1 MESNEHEPTLEFERD
16 LRLDVGDLRYD
27 PDISTTVISPRPP
40 IAPQSVSAPE
50 TTPVCEQIE
59 QIVDRNQ
66 LLAIIIS
73 QNFNKPGT
81 HFFTPNDLSQQ
92 LGYMHHP
99 AGTIVEPHIHQPI
112 VREVQY
118 TQEVLFIKQGKLR
131 VDLYNDRQQY
141 LKSRILEAGDTILL
155 ATGGH
160 GFEVLEEIEM
170 IEVKQGPYAGN
181 GDITRFVGISAAQ
194 AKMKD

>member
-1 MESNEHEPTLEFERD
+1 MESNECEPMSEFERD
-16 LRLDVGDLRYD
+16 LHLDVADLRYD

-40 IAPQSVSAPE
+40 VASPSVSTLE
-50 TTPVCEQIE
+50 ITPTCEQIE
-59 QIVDRNQ
+59 QIIDRNQ
-66 LLAIIIS
+66 LLAIIIY

-99 AGTIVEPHIHQPI
+99 TGKVVTPHIHEPI
-112 VREVQY
+112 AREVRY

-131 VDLYNDRQQY
+131 VDLYNNQQQY
-141 LKSRILEAGDTILL
+141 LKSRMLAAGDVILL

-160 GFEVLEEIEM
+160 GFEVIEEIEM
-170 IEVKQGPYAGN
+170 IEVKQGPYVGN
-181 GDITRFVGISAAQ
+181 RDRTNFVGISAAQ
-194 AKMKD
+194 ANMND

>member
-1 MESNEHEPTLEFERD
+1 MQ
-16 LRLDVGDLRYD
+16 
-27 PDISTTVISPRPP
+27 I
-40 IAPQSVSAPE
+40 
-50 TTPVCEQIE
+50 CEQIE
-59 QIVDRNQ
+59 QITDGTQ

-99 AGTIVEPHIHQPI
+99 AGTIVEPHIHEQV
-112 VREVQY
+112 VREVRY

-131 VDLYNDRQQY
+131 VDLYNNQQQY
-141 LKSRILEAGDTILL
+141 LQSRMLGAGDVILL

-160 GFEVLEEIEM
+160 GFEVIEEIEM
-170 IEVKQGPYAGN
+170 IEVKQGPYV
-181 GDITRFVGISAAQ
+181 GDRDRTNFRGISAAQ
-194 AKMKD
+194 ANIKN